1 MAQLARTLLPILLII
16 LAGCTQILHA
26 TRDTPIEPDPEET
39 SLGTDIDDWQMETAI
54 GVNIKKAHPLLE
66 RAHINVNAYN
76 GVILLTGEVPDSD
89 VRSVAGDTA
98 RKYRNVRLVHNE
110 LQVQGSTS
118 FLSRTND
125 TWLTT
130 KLKAKYLASKEVS
143 DSKVK
148 IVTEAGVVYLMGTV
162 NRAMADKAADIA
174 SNTRGVR
181 RVVKVFEF
189 VN

>member
-1 MAQLARTLLPILLII
+1 MAQLLRFFFPVTLVV
-16 LAGCTQILHA
+16 LAGCTQLIHA

-39 SLGTDIDDWQMETAI
+39 SLGTDIDDWQMENAI

-66 RAHINVNAYN
+66 RAHISVNAYN
-76 GVILLTGEVPDSD
+76 GVILLTGEVPDANA
-89 VRSVAGDTA
+89 RSIAGETA

-118 FLSRTND
+118 FLSRAND

-130 KLKAKYLASKEVS
+130 KLKTKYIASKEVS

-162 NRAMADKAADIA
+162 NHTTAEKAVNIA

-181 RVVKVFEF
+181 KVVKVFELLD
-189 VN
+189 